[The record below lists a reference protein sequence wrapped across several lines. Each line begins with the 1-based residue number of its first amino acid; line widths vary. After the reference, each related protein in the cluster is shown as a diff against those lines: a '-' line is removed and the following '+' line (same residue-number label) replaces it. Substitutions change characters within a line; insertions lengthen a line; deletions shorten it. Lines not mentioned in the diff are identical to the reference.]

1 MTPAASALK
10 EKIIQQSAIGESNH
24 IFGALKRE
32 IETPKDPHTLSSLI
46 SSIST
51 PDTPS
56 VSS

>member
-32 IETPKDPHTLSSLI
+32 IETPKDSHTLSSLI
-46 SSIST
+46 SSI
-51 PDTPS
+51 
-56 VSS
+56 